1 MFIDY
6 IINTFRIS
14 LIEKERYHVTM
25 NRVIDNFILLILT
38 GIMAFQISN
47 FYTPVIAFLIGFL
60 IAALGIYLSDRR
72 QFAVVCI
79 LFLIICVFL
88 PEATFFMPVMVYG
101 ACQYRLRW
109 ATIGIIPFLL
119 NHSLYRTW
127 EIVLWSTL
135 CGLAV
140 LLSLR
145 TDKIEQLEQDMIRTR
160 DTGIERN
167 LALKEKNKNLME
179 KQDYE
184 IYLATLKER
193 NRIAREIHDNVGHM
207 LSRSILQ
214 VGALGTI
221 HKEEPLHGQLASIND
236 TLNQA
241 MNSIRESVHDL
252 HDDSIDLKLALN
264 DATKEMQE
272 NYHVRI
278 DYDATNNLPRNVK
291 YCFITTVKEA
301 MSNIVKHSNAYKID
315 IVVREHPGFY
325 QLSIED
331 NGTKIRSNLESGG
344 IGLSNMKER
353 VEALNGTLRIQ
364 TEQGFKIFISIRKE
378 S

>member
-6 IINTFRIS
+6 IIDTIS
-14 LIEKERYHVTM
+14 YITHRKERYHVTM

-47 FYTPVIAFLIGFL
+47 LYTPVIAFLIGFL

-109 ATIGIIPFLL
+109 AAIGIIPFLL
-119 NHSLYRTW
+119 NHSFYQTW
-127 EIVLWSTL
+127 EIILWVTL
-135 CGLAV
+135 CALAV
-140 LLSLR
+140 LLSFR

-301 MSNIVKHSNAYKID
+301 MSNIVKHSNADKID
-315 IVVREHPGFY
+315 IVVREHPAFY